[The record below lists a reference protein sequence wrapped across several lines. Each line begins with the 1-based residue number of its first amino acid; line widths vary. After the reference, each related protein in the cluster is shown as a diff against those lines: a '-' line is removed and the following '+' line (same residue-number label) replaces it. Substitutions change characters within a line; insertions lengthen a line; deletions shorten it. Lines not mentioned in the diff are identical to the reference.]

1 LVSRILFR
9 GVEYPLVVIAD
20 GNPRPKVRLEEGRAV
35 VLVPKATTTE
45 VKSAVEQWYRS
56 EATVVIKQSVW
67 RISRRL
73 GLKFNT
79 IMIRNQKTRWGSCSS
94 RGNLSFNL
102 KLATAPQEVIDYVVL
117 HELMHLKEP
126 NHSKRFWRL
135 VEEGCPNYREH
146 REWLK
151 RVEGRT
157 EL

>member
-1 LVSRILFR
+1 M
-9 GVEYPLVVIAD
+9 EYPLVVVAD
-20 GNPRPKVRLEEGRAV
+20 GNPRPKVRLEDGRAV
-35 VLVPKATTTE
+35 VLVPRATTSE
-45 VKSAVEQWYRS
+45 IRRAIEEWYRS
-56 EATVVIKQSVW
+56 EASVVIKQSVW
-67 RISRRL
+67 RMSRRL
-73 GLKFNT
+73 GLRFNT

-94 RGNLSFNL
+94 RGNLSFNF

-135 VEEGCPNYREH
+135 VEQECPKYREH

>member
-1 LVSRILFR
+1 LISRILFR
-9 GVEYPLVVIAD
+9 GMQYPLHVVAD
-20 GNPRPKVRLEEGRAV
+20 GNPRPKVRLENGRAV
-35 VLVPKATTTE
+35 VLVPRASISE
-45 VKSAVEQWYRS
+45 VRCAIEEWYRS
-56 EATVVIKQSVW
+56 EASVVIKQSVW
-67 RISRRL
+67 RMSRRL
-73 GLKFNT
+73 GLRFNT

-94 RGNLSFNL
+94 RGNLSFNF

-135 VEEGCPNYREH
+135 VEQECPKYREY
-146 REWLK
+146 REWLT